1 MTESLFFTCEEID
14 LNPRASWAELLQI
27 AFINKDQYFSISRLA
42 YEEELYFEYN
52 EQTHYIYALCQ
63 DVVFEL
69 KANILHIHI
78 TKKLKGN
85 CLFSTITIQ
94 LPSFS
99 VDLEEVLQELK
110 KESPIKELSDFFIN
124 QPKL

>member
-1 MTESLFFTCEEID
+1 MMESLFFTSEEID

-27 AFINKDQYFSISRLA
+27 TFVNKEQYFSISRLA

-69 KANILHIHI
+69 KANVLHIHI
-78 TKKLKGN
+78 TKKLKSN

-94 LPSFS
+94 LPSTPIN
-99 VDLEEVLQELK
+99 LEEVLQLLK
-110 KESPIKELSDFFIN
+110 
-124 QPKL
+124 

>member
-14 LNPRASWAELLQI
+14 LNPRTSWAELLQI
-27 AFINKDQYFSISRLA
+27 AFINKEQYFSISRLA

-63 DVVFEL
+63 DVEFNL
-69 KANILHIHI
+69 KANTLHIHI
-78 TKKLKGN
+78 TKTLKNN
-85 CLFSTITIQ
+85 CPFSTITIQ

-99 VDLEEVLQELK
+99 VDLEEVLQQLK
-110 KESPIKELSDFFIN
+110 
-124 QPKL
+124 

>member
-1 MTESLFFTCEEID
+1 MESLLFTSEEID
-14 LNPRASWAELLQI
+14 LNPRAYWGELLQI
-27 AFINKDQYFSISRLA
+27 AFVNKEQYFSISRLA

-69 KANILHIHI
+69 KVNTLHIYI
-78 TKKLKGN
+78 TKTLKSN
-85 CLFSTITIQ
+85 CPFSTITIQ

-99 VDLEEVLQELK
+99 VDLEEMLQELK

>member
-1 MTESLFFTCEEID
+1 MNTLLFTSEEIE

-27 AFINKDQYFSISRLA
+27 TFVNKEQYFSISRLA

-63 DVVFEL
+63 DVVFNL
-69 KANILHIHI
+69 KANALHIHI

-85 CLFSTITIQ
+85 CPFSTITIQ
-94 LPSFS
+94 LPSFF

-110 KESPIKELSDFFIN
+110 KKVR
-124 QPKL
+124 

>member
-1 MTESLFFTCEEID
+1 MNTLFFTSEEIN

-27 AFINKDQYFSISRLA
+27 AFINKDQYFSISKLA
-42 YEEELYFEYN
+42 YEKELYFEYN

-69 KANILHIHI
+69 KANALHIHI
-78 TKKLKGN
+78 TKTLKSN

-99 VDLEEVLQELK
+99 VDLEEVFQELK
-110 KESPIKELSDFFIN
+110 KKVR
-124 QPKL
+124 

>member
-1 MTESLFFTCEEID
+1 MNTLFFTSEEIN
-14 LNPRASWAELLQI
+14 LNPHTSWAELLQI
-27 AFINKDQYFSISRLA
+27 TFVNKEQYFSISRLA

-69 KANILHIHI
+69 KVNTLHIYI
-78 TKKLKGN
+78 TKTLKSN
-85 CLFSTITIQ
+85 YPFSTITIQ

>member
-1 MTESLFFTCEEID
+1 MNTLLFISEEIE
-14 LNPRASWAELLQI
+14 LNPRASWGELLQI
-27 AFINKDQYFSISRLA
+27 AFVNKEQYFSISRLA

-69 KANILHIHI
+69 KANALHINI
-78 TKKLKGN
+78 TKTLKSN

-110 KESPIKELSDFFIN
+110 KKVR
-124 QPKL
+124 

>member
-1 MTESLFFTCEEID
+1 MSESLFFTCEEID
-14 LNPRASWAELLQI
+14 LNPRPYWGELLQI
-27 AFINKDQYFSISRLA
+27 TFVNKEQYFSISRLA

-69 KANILHIHI
+69 KANVLHIHI

-85 CLFSTITIQ
+85 CPFSTITIQ
-94 LPSFS
+94 LPSTPIN
-99 VDLEEVLQELK
+99 LEEVLQLLK
-110 KESPIKELSDFFIN
+110 
-124 QPKL
+124 

>member
-1 MTESLFFTCEEID
+1 MNTLLFTSKEID
-14 LNPRASWAELLQI
+14 INPRASWAELLQI
-27 AFINKDQYFSISRLA
+27 TFVNKEQYFSISRLA

-69 KANILHIHI
+69 KANALHIHI
-78 TKKLKGN
+78 TKTLKSN
-85 CLFSTITIQ
+85 CPFSTITIQ
-94 LPSFS
+94 LPFFS

-110 KESPIKELSDFFIN
+110 KKVR
-124 QPKL
+124 

>member
-1 MTESLFFTCEEID
+1 MTNLLLFTCEEIE
-14 LNPRASWAELLQI
+14 LNPRAYWRELLQL
-27 AFINKDQYFSISRLA
+27 AFVNKGQYFSISRLA

-69 KANILHIHI
+69 KANVLHIHI

-85 CLFSTITIQ
+85 CPFITITIQ
-94 LPSFS
+94 LPSSS

-110 KESPIKELSDFFIN
+110 KKVR
-124 QPKL
+124 

>member
-14 LNPRASWAELLQI
+14 LNPRAYWGELLQI
-27 AFINKDQYFSISRLA
+27 AFINKEQYFSISRLA

-63 DVVFEL
+63 DVEFNL
-69 KANILHIHI
+69 KANVLHIHI

-85 CLFSTITIQ
+85 CPFSTITIQ

-110 KESPIKELSDFFIN
+110 KKVR
-124 QPKL
+124 

>member
-1 MTESLFFTCEEID
+1 MSESLFFTCEEID

-27 AFINKDQYFSISRLA
+27 AFVNKEQYFSISRLA

-78 TKKLKGN
+78 TKTLKSN

-94 LPSFS
+94 LPSTPIN
-99 VDLEEVLQELK
+99 LEEVLQHLK
-110 KESPIKELSDFFIN
+110 SN
-124 QPKL
+124 N

>member
-1 MTESLFFTCEEID
+1 MNTLFFTSEEIN
-14 LNPRASWAELLQI
+14 LNPRASWGELLQI
-27 AFINKDQYFSISRLA
+27 AFINKEQYFSISRLA

-63 DVVFEL
+63 DVEFNL
-69 KANILHIHI
+69 KANVLHIHI

-85 CLFSTITIQ
+85 CPFSTITIQ

-99 VDLEEVLQELK
+99 VDLEEMLQELK

>member
-1 MTESLFFTCEEID
+1 MTESLLFTCEEID
-14 LNPRASWAELLQI
+14 LNPRAYWGELLQI
-27 AFINKDQYFSISRLA
+27 TFVNKEQYFSISRLA

-69 KANILHIHI
+69 KANVLHIHI
-78 TKKLKGN
+78 TKNLKSN

-110 KESPIKELSDFFIN
+110 KKVR
-124 QPKL
+124 

>member
-1 MTESLFFTCEEID
+1 MNTLFFTCEEID
-14 LNPRASWAELLQI
+14 LNPRASWGELLQI
-27 AFINKDQYFSISRLA
+27 AFINKEQYFSISKLA

-94 LPSFS
+94 LPSTPIN
-99 VDLEEVLQELK
+99 LEEVLQYLK
-110 KESPIKELSDFFIN
+110 
-124 QPKL
+124 

>member
-14 LNPRASWAELLQI
+14 LNPHASWAELLQI
-27 AFINKDQYFSISRLA
+27 AFVNKEQYFSISRLA

-69 KANILHIHI
+69 KANVLHIHI

-85 CLFSTITIQ
+85 CPFSTIAIQ

-99 VDLEEVLQELK
+99 VDLEEVLQQLK
-110 KESPIKELSDFFIN
+110 
-124 QPKL
+124 

>member
-1 MTESLFFTCEEID
+1 MTESLLFTSEEID
-14 LNPRASWAELLQI
+14 LNPRAYWGELLQI
-27 AFINKDQYFSISRLA
+27 AFVNKEQYFSISRLA

-69 KANILHIHI
+69 KANALHINI
-78 TKKLKGN
+78 TKTLKSN

-110 KESPIKELSDFFIN
+110 KKVR
-124 QPKL
+124 

>member
-1 MTESLFFTCEEID
+1 MNTLLFTCEEID
-14 LNPRASWAELLQI
+14 LNPRTYWGELLQI
-27 AFINKDQYFSISRLA
+27 AFVNKGQYFSISRLA

-63 DVVFEL
+63 DVEFNL
-69 KANILHIHI
+69 KANVLHIHI
-78 TKKLKGN
+78 TKPLKSN
-85 CLFSTITIQ
+85 CPFSTITIK

-110 KESPIKELSDFFIN
+110 KKVR
-124 QPKL
+124 

>member
-1 MTESLFFTCEEID
+1 MESLLFTSEEID
-14 LNPRASWAELLQI
+14 LNPRPYWGELLQI
-27 AFINKDQYFSISRLA
+27 TFVNKEQYFSISRLA

-63 DVVFEL
+63 DVEFNL
-69 KANILHIHI
+69 RANALHIHI
-78 TKKLKGN
+78 TKPLKSN
-85 CLFSTITIQ
+85 CPFSTITIK

-110 KESPIKELSDFFIN
+110 KKVR
-124 QPKL
+124 

>member
-1 MTESLFFTCEEID
+1 MMESLFFTSEEID

-27 AFINKDQYFSISRLA
+27 TFVNKEQYFSISKLA
-42 YEEELYFEYN
+42 YEKELYFEYN

-69 KANILHIHI
+69 KANVLHIHI
-78 TKKLKGN
+78 TKKLKSN

-99 VDLEEVLQELK
+99 VDLEEVLQRLK
-110 KESPIKELSDFFIN
+110 
-124 QPKL
+124 

>member
-14 LNPRASWAELLQI
+14 INPRAYWGELLQI
-27 AFINKDQYFSISRLA
+27 AFVNKGQYFSISRLA

-69 KANILHIHI
+69 KANTLHIHI

-85 CLFSTITIQ
+85 CSFSTITIQ
-94 LPSFS
+94 LPSSS

-110 KESPIKELSDFFIN
+110 KKVR
-124 QPKL
+124 

>member
-1 MTESLFFTCEEID
+1 MESLLFISEEID
-14 LNPRASWAELLQI
+14 LNPRASWGEFLQI
-27 AFINKDQYFSISRLA
+27 AFVNKEQYFSISRLA

-69 KANILHIHI
+69 KTNALHINI
-78 TKKLKGN
+78 TKTLKSN

-99 VDLEEVLQELK
+99 VDLEEVL
-110 KESPIKELSDFFIN
+110 
-124 QPKL
+124 